1 VTTPGRSRLT
11 TVKQVIETA
20 QDQQITFLA
29 ASVAYYGFVSLL
41 PALLLILVVAST
53 VAGDAFAEQLVAL
66 TQEFLTP
73 AGEDA
78 IAGAIA
84 DAPGRGGAT
93 VVGVGVLAWST
104 LKVFRALDTA
114 FLSIYGQIE
123 TSSFVGELKDATAV
137 LVGIGIGVSVMVAA
151 GTVLAALPL
160 GPASQVVSILA
171 LPVVLTVAFLPM
183 YRQFPNPP
191 IPVREAAPGALFAG
205 FGWMLLQAGF
215 QVYAANAGQ
224 FEAYGVIGGI
234 LLLVT
239 WLYFAAIIVILGA
252 VINAVLADDAT
263 GGPPFSSTSEAT
275 DNDSPGTAANQD
287 AAGNLAD
294 DNQGIESNNLGT
306 SGDRQLQQ
314 AGGQECE
321 YMPPEGR
328 ASTDDAGE
336 TSGAADSNRVEP
348 RGAPD
353 IGEIDDR
360 VAELRADLDAFEAD
374 VRERTV
380 DKPSVESELKGYVR
394 SRMRRGHARGWGPYL
409 VLLYGTALT
418 LGAFYLF
425 QSDWLAIAAM
435 LIIFLSTLGLYVVFV
450 VVGIGLNLLDVPG
463 KAIDMAR
470 DRRN

>member
-1 VTTPGRSRLT
+1 VTSTTRSRLS
-11 TVKQVIETA
+11 TVKTVVDTA

-29 ASVAYYGFVSLL
+29 ASVAYYAFVSLL

-53 VAGDAFAEQLVAL
+53 FAGEAVAEQLVAL

-123 TSSFVGELKDATAV
+123 TSSFVGEIKDALAV
-137 LVGIGIGVSVMVAA
+137 LIGIGIGVPVMIAA

-160 GPASQVVSILA
+160 GPASQIVSILA

-191 IPVREAAPGALFAG
+191 IPVREALPGALFAG

-252 VINAVLADDAT
+252 VINAVLAGQEG
-263 GGPPFSSTSEAT
+263 GGPPFSGEPDAT
-275 DNDSPGTAANQD
+275 DDNPD
-287 AAGNLAD
+287 A
-294 DNQGIESNNLGT
+294 EFSKLGT

-314 AGGQECE
+314 AGGQESG

-328 ASTDDAGE
+328 EASTDDAGE
-336 TSGAADSNRVEP
+336 TSGAADSQRVEP

-353 IGEIDDR
+353 IGEIDER

-374 VRERTV
+374 IRERTV

-394 SRMRRGHARGWGPYL
+394 SKMRRGHARGWGPYL

-450 VVGIGLNLLDVPG
+450 AVGVGLNLLGVPG
-463 KAIDMAR
+463 KAIDMAKE
-470 DRRN
+470 RRN

>member
-1 VTTPGRSRLT
+1 MSSRTRSRLST
-11 TVKQVIETA
+11 AKRVVETA

-29 ASVAYYGFVSLL
+29 ASVAYYAFVSLL

-93 VVGVGVLAWST
+93 VVGVGVLGWST

-114 FLSIYGQIE
+114 FLSIYGQTE

-137 LVGIGIGVSVMVAA
+137 LIGIGVGVSVMVAA
-151 GTVLAALPL
+151 GTVLTALPL
-160 GPASQVVSILA
+160 GPASRIGSILA
-171 LPVVLTVAFLPM
+171 LPVVLTVAFVPM

-191 IPVREAAPGALFAG
+191 IPVQEALPGALFAG

-215 QVYAANAGQ
+215 QVYAAGAGQ
-224 FEAYGVIGGI
+224 YEAYGVIGGI

-252 VINAVLADDAT
+252 VINAVLADDEG
-263 GGPPFSSTSEAT
+263 GGPPFSSVADAT
-275 DNDSPGTAANQD
+275 D
-287 AAGNLAD
+287 
-294 DNQGIESNNLGT
+294 DNTDTEFNKLGT

-314 AGGQECE
+314 AGGQDSE

-336 TSGAADSNRVEP
+336 TSGAADSQRVEP

-374 VRERTV
+374 VRDRTV
-380 DKPSVESELKGYVR
+380 DKPSVESELKRYVR
-394 SRMRRGHARGWGPYL
+394 SKMRRGHARGWGPYL

-435 LIIFLSTLGLYVVFV
+435 LIIFLSTLGLYVIFV
-450 VVGIGLNLLDVPG
+450 AVGLGLNLLGVPG

>member
-1 VTTPGRSRLT
+1 MTSPTRSRLS
-11 TVKQVIETA
+11 TVKTIVDTA

-29 ASVAYYGFVSLL
+29 ASVAYYAFVSLL

-53 VAGDAFAEQLVAL
+53 IAGDAFAEQLVAL

-93 VVGVGVLAWST
+93 IVGVGVLGWST

-123 TSSFVGELKDATAV
+123 TSSLVGELKDATAV
-137 LVGIGIGVSVMVAA
+137 LIGIGVGVSVMVAA

-252 VINAVLADDAT
+252 VINAVLAGQEA
-263 GGPPFSSTSEAT
+263 GGPPFSSASDGT
-275 DNDSPGTAANQD
+275 DVDSSPS
-287 AAGNLAD
+287 D
-294 DNQGIESNNLGT
+294 DNLDTKFTKLGT

-314 AGGQECE
+314 AGDRDSAH
-321 YMPPEGR
+321 MPPEGR

-336 TSGAADSNRVEP
+336 TSGAADSQRVEP

-360 VAELRADLDAFEAD
+360 VDELRADLDAFEAD
-374 VRERTV
+374 IRDRTV
-380 DKPSVESELKGYVR
+380 DKPSVESELKRYVR
-394 SRMRRGHARGWGPYL
+394 SKMRRGHARGWGPYL

-450 VVGIGLNLLDVPG
+450 VVGLGLNLLDVPG

>member
-1 VTTPGRSRLT
+1 MTEIPVILFEPLPIHETVTSTTRSRLS
-11 TVKQVIETA
+11 TVKQILDTA
-20 QDQQITFLA
+20 QSRQITFLA

-84 DAPGRGGAT
+84 DASGRGGAT
-93 VVGVGVLAWST
+93 VVGVGVLGWST

-114 FLSIYGQIE
+114 FLSIYGQTE
-123 TSSFVGELKDATAV
+123 TSSLVGELKDATAV
-137 LVGIGIGVSVMVAA
+137 LIGIGVGVSVMVAA
-151 GTVLAALPL
+151 GTVLAAVPL

-171 LPVVLTVAFLPM
+171 LPIVLTVAFVPM

-191 IPVREAAPGALFAG
+191 IPVREAVPGALFAG

-252 VINAVLADDAT
+252 VVNAVLADEST
-263 GGPPFSSTSEAT
+263 GDPPFSSTSNVT
-275 DNDSPGTAANQD
+275 GDN
-287 AAGNLAD
+287 AD
-294 DNQGIESNNLGT
+294 NKKEQRAT

-314 AGGQECE
+314 AGSRDVAH
-321 YMPPEGR
+321 MPPEGR
-328 ASTDDAGE
+328 EASTDDAGE
-336 TSGAADSNRVEP
+336 TSGAADSHRAEP

-353 IGEIDDR
+353 IGEVDDR

-380 DKPSVESELKGYVR
+380 DKPSVESELKRYVR
-394 SRMRRGHARGWGPYL
+394 SKTRRGHARGWGPYL

-450 VVGIGLNLLDVPG
+450 VVGIGLNLLDVPS

>member
-1 VTTPGRSRLT
+1 MTSPTRSRLST
-11 TVKQVIETA
+11 AKQVIETA

-29 ASVAYYGFVSLL
+29 ASVAYYAFVSLL
-41 PALLLILVVAST
+41 PALLLVLVVAST
-53 VAGDAFAEQLVAL
+53 IAGDAMAEQLVGL

-123 TSSFVGELKDATAV
+123 TSSFVSEIKDATAV
-137 LVGIGIGVSVMVAA
+137 LIGIGVGVGVMVAA

-160 GPASQVVSILA
+160 GPASRIVSILA
-171 LPVVLTVAFLPM
+171 LPAVLTVAFLPM

-191 IPVREAAPGALFAG
+191 IPVREALPGALFAG
-205 FGWMLLQAGF
+205 VGWTLLQAGF
-215 QVYAANAGQ
+215 QIYAANAGQ
-224 FEAYGVIGGI
+224 YEAYGVVGGI

-239 WLYFAAIIVILGA
+239 WLYFAAILVILGA
-252 VINAVLADDAT
+252 VVNAVLADEADD
-263 GGPPFSSTSEAT
+263 GPPFSTETDGAGDQSKAT
-275 DNDSPGTAANQD
+275 
-287 AAGNLAD
+287 D
-294 DNQGIESNNLGT
+294 DNQAT
-306 SGDRQLQQ
+306 SADRQLQQ
-314 AGGQECE
+314 AGSQDVEH
-321 YMPPEGR
+321 MPPEGR
-328 ASTDDAGE
+328 EASTDDAGE
-336 TSGAADSNRVEP
+336 TSGVAEKNRVEP
-348 RGAPD
+348 RRAPD
-353 IGEIDDR
+353 IGEIDER
-360 VAELRADLDAFEAD
+360 VDELRADLEAFEAD
-374 VRERTV
+374 VRNRTV
-380 DKPSVESELKGYVR
+380 DKPSVESELKRYVR
-394 SRMRRGHARGWGPYL
+394 SKMRRGHARGWGPYL

-435 LIIFLSTLGLYVVFV
+435 VIIFLSTLGLYVVFIA
-450 VVGIGLNLLDVPG
+450 VGVGLNLLGVPG

>member
-1 VTTPGRSRLT
+1 VSSRTRSRLST
-11 TVKQVIETA
+11 AKRVVETA

-29 ASVAYYGFVSLL
+29 ASVAYYAFVSLL

-93 VVGVGVLAWST
+93 VVGVGVLGWST

-114 FLSIYGQIE
+114 FLSIYGQTE

-137 LVGIGIGVSVMVAA
+137 LIGIGVGVSVMVAA
-151 GTVLAALPL
+151 GTVLTALPL
-160 GPASQVVSILA
+160 GPASRIGSILA
-171 LPVVLTVAFLPM
+171 LPVVLTVAFVPM

-191 IPVREAAPGALFAG
+191 IPVQEALPGALFAG

-215 QVYAANAGQ
+215 QVYAAGAGQ
-224 FEAYGVIGGI
+224 YEAYGVIGGI

-252 VINAVLADDAT
+252 VINAVLAGDEG
-263 GGPPFSSTSEAT
+263 GGPPFSSVADAT
-275 DNDSPGTAANQD
+275 D
-287 AAGNLAD
+287 
-294 DNQGIESNNLGT
+294 DNTDTEFNKLGT

-314 AGGQECE
+314 AGGQDSE

-336 TSGAADSNRVEP
+336 TSGAADSQRVEP

-374 VRERTV
+374 VRDRTV
-380 DKPSVESELKGYVR
+380 DKPSVESELKRYVR
-394 SRMRRGHARGWGPYL
+394 SKMRRGHARGWGPYL

-435 LIIFLSTLGLYVVFV
+435 LIIFLSTLGLYVIFV
-450 VVGIGLNLLDVPG
+450 AVGLGLNLLGVPG

>member
-1 VTTPGRSRLT
+1 MILFGRLQIEPVVTSAFRSRLST
-11 TVKQVIETA
+11 AKQVVDTA
-20 QDQQITFLA
+20 QDKQITFLA
-29 ASVAYYGFVSLL
+29 ASVAYYAFVSLL
-41 PALLLILVVAST
+41 PALLLLLVAAST
-53 VAGDAFAEQLVAL
+53 IAGDAFAEQLVGL

-78 IAGAIA
+78 IEGAIA

-93 VVGVGVLAWST
+93 VVGVGVLGWST

-137 LVGIGIGVSVMVAA
+137 LIGIGVGVAVMIAA

-160 GPASQVVSILA
+160 GPGSRIVSIVA
-171 LPVVLTVAFLPM
+171 LPAVLTVAFLPM

-191 IPVREAAPGALFAG
+191 IPVREALPGALFAG
-205 FGWMLLQAGF
+205 VGWTLLQAGF
-215 QVYAANAGQ
+215 QIYAAGAGQ
-224 FEAYGVIGGI
+224 YEAYGVIGGI

-252 VINAVLADDAT
+252 VLNAVLAGEAG
-263 GGPPFSSTSEAT
+263 GGPPFSTETDGAATNPNTTDDKRTTSA
-275 DNDSPGTAANQD
+275 
-287 AAGNLAD
+287 
-294 DNQGIESNNLGT
+294 
-306 SGDRQLQQ
+306 DRQLQQ
-314 AGGQECE
+314 AGGQDVGH
-321 YMPPEGR
+321 MPPEGR

-336 TSGAADSNRVEP
+336 TSVAAEQNRVEP

-353 IGEIDDR
+353 IGEIDER
-360 VAELRADLDAFEAD
+360 VDELRADLDAFEAD

-380 DKPSVESELKGYVR
+380 DKPSVESELKRYVR
-394 SRMRRGHARGWGPYL
+394 SKTRRGHARGWGPYL